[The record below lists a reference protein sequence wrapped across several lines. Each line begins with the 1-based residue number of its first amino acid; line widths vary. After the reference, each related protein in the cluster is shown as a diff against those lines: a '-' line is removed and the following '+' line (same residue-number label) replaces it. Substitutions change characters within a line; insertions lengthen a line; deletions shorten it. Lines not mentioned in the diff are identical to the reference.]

1 MSKNKIY
8 CIVGPSGVG
17 KTTVTRYLCEQ
28 EGYKD
33 IASLTTRP
41 MREGEVQGVGHY
53 YVTYEEFH
61 KYDMVAYTMFDGN
74 EYGVPKS
81 MVDEADFYVID
92 IAGVKMLR
100 ECYHD
105 KDIVVVYLAIT
116 PEEAARRMRM
126 RGDSEEKIAK
136 RLANDAEMFA
146 DMDGLAPDY
155 IIDANGDFESVVNA
169 LRNIVKQPEA

>member
-1 MSKNKIY
+1 
-8 CIVGPSGVG
+8 
-17 KTTVTRYLCEQ
+17 
-28 EGYKD
+28 
-33 IASLTTRP
+33 
-41 MREGEVQGVGHY
+41 
-53 YVTYEEFH
+53 
-61 KYDMVAYTMFDGN
+61 
-74 EYGVPKS
+74 
-81 MVDEADFYVID
+81 
-92 IAGVKMLR
+92 MLR

-146 DMDGLAPDY
+146 DMEGLAPDY
-155 IIDANGDFESVVNA
+155 IIDANGDVESVVNA